1 MTHGSTKIIPLEGIW
16 LAKCST
22 DMLDL
27 PPAAARALFFGA
39 LWGCLVPLAALV
51 ALLLPLSVKPKK
63 SLRNMWRSRLRK
75 GFRTSNWSGHF
86 ILVASYLKWKESQAK
101 LRVEDVLSCSN
112 GQNDQM
118 DGGNMEPG
126 DDLQT
131 VEGTETAAPSQSAGV
146 APTKDAVEDA
156 FWEAVD
162 EKVVALCEFARTNL
176 GYNGHDLSD
185 ADGGTMPWTVTSLL
199 MRP

>member
-1 MTHGSTKIIPLEGIW
+1 
-16 LAKCST
+16 
-22 DMLDL
+22 
-27 PPAAARALFFGA
+27 
-39 LWGCLVPLAALV
+39 
-51 ALLLPLSVKPKK
+51 
-63 SLRNMWRSRLRK
+63 
-75 GFRTSNWSGHF
+75 
-86 ILVASYLKWKESQAK
+86 LKWKESLAK

-162 EKVVALCEFARTNL
+162 EKWWPFANLPGPIWDTMAMIYQMRT
-176 GYNGHDLSD
+176 GETCPGQ
-185 ADGGTMPWTVTSLL
+185 
-199 MRP
+199 